1 MKKNAIISFCL
12 IMLLLIVSIFAYNN
26 YTNYINTRTNDI
38 RTVKLKDLD
47 RKDFILSRKDYIEDF
62 NFAYDVLKSHYP
74 FFEVNKKL
82 YGIDWLGNKEKY
94 EAYIA
99 ESKNDADFFTRMNEV
114 LSELHNL
121 HTQLVPSYMGL
132 EYYISYYSNPKCTW
146 RHDIAKIYEKDDV
159 RRRYNINNE
168 VIENVINQYIKSDDE
183 VNKTYSNNIVTENI
197 IKDKLAYIR
206 IKELI
211 DMEYINQDRD
221 IVINYLNEIKDYPFL
236 IIDIRGNGGGD
247 SRYWQNFLLPE
258 ILDKKYETKNY
269 LLIKSGELN
278 KKIIEQM
285 NFNKDVK
292 TFLDNSLFSDDVKK
306 ILSNFDGYT
315 TWNISVEPNKDSI
328 RFKGKIYLLVDNG
341 VYSSAEMLASF
352 CKETKLATLV
362 GSRTAGDGIG
372 FDPMQVAL
380 PNTAFVLRFSNN
392 MGLTESGSINELDQT
407 VPDIIVQESEEDK
420 TGYLENQK
428 IIKAVM
434 RDAGL
439 SK

>member
-12 IMLLLIVSIFAYNN
+12 IMLLLIVSIFSYN
-26 YTNYINTRTNDI
+26 NYINTKTNDI
-38 RTVKLKDLD
+38 RTINLKDLEY
-47 RKDFILSRKDYIEDF
+47 KEFNLSKEDYIEDF
-62 NFAYDVLKSHYP
+62 NFAYNTLKEHYP

-82 YGIDWLGNKEKY
+82 YGIDWLANKEKY

-99 ESKNDADFFTRMNEV
+99 ESKNDADFFSRMNEV
-114 LSELHNL
+114 LSELNNL

-168 VIENVINQYIKSDDE
+168 AIENVINQYIKSDDE
-183 VNKTYSNNIVTENI
+183 VNKTYSKNLMTENI

-206 IKELI
+206 ISSLI
-211 DMEYINQDRD
+211 GMEYINQDRD

-247 SRYWQNFLLPE
+247 SRYWAYFLLPN
-258 ILDKKYETKNY
+258 IIDKKYETKNY

-278 KKIIEQM
+278 KKIFEQF

-292 TFLDNSLFSDDVKK
+292 TFLDKSSFSRHVKD
-306 ILSNFDGYT
+306 ILKDFDGYLAF
-315 TWNISVEPNKDSI
+315 DSI
-328 RFKGKIYLLVDNG
+328 IEPSEDSIHYKGKIYLLVDNG

-407 VPDIIVQESEEDK
+407 MPDIIVQESEEDK

>member
-12 IMLLLIVSIFAYNN
+12 IMLLLIASIFSYNF
-26 YTNYINTRTNDI
+26 YINTKTNDI
-38 RTVKLKDLD
+38 RTIYLKELEH
-47 RKDFILSRKDYIEDF
+47 KEFNLSKEDYIEDF
-62 NFAYDVLKSHYP
+62 NFAYNTLKEHYP

-82 YGIDWLGNKEKY
+82 YGVDWLANKEKY

-99 ESKNDADFFTRMNEV
+99 ESKNDADFFTRMTYV
-114 LSELHNL
+114 LGEIHNRHTHLMPTEL
-121 HTQLVPSYMGL
+121 GID
-132 EYYISYYSNPKCTW
+132 YYITYKYFPIVWW
-146 RHDIAKIYEKDDV
+146 RHDIAKMYEKANV

-168 VIENVINQYIKSDDE
+168 TVKKYVAENMKSDDE
-183 VNKTYSNNIVTENI
+183 VNKTYSENLMTENI

-206 IKELI
+206 IKSLI
-211 DMEYINQDRD
+211 GDQYINQDKD

-247 SRYWQNFLLPE
+247 SRYWAYFLLPN
-258 ILDKKYETKNY
+258 IIDKKYETEDY

-278 KKIIEQM
+278 KKIFEQM
-285 NFNKDVK
+285 HFNKEVK
-292 TFLDNSLFSDDVKK
+292 TFLDNSSFSSDVKD
-306 ILSNFDGYT
+306 ILKDFDGYLT
-315 TWNISVEPNKDSI
+315 GGSIIEPSEDSI
-328 RFKGKIYLLVDNG
+328 HFKGKIYLLVDNG

-372 FDPMQVAL
+372 FDPMQVDL
-380 PNTAFVLRFSNN
+380 PNTAFVLRFSNV
-392 MGLTESGSINELDQT
+392 MGVTEFGSINELDQT
-407 VPDIIVQESEEDK
+407 VPDIIVQESEEDR

>member
-12 IMLLLIVSIFAYNN
+12 IILLLIVSIFAYNN
-26 YTNYINTRTNDI
+26 YINYINTRTNDI

-47 RKDFILSRKDYIEDF
+47 HKDFILNRKDYIEDF
-62 NFAYDVLKSHYP
+62 NFAYDVLKNHYP

-82 YGIDWLGNKEKY
+82 YGVDWLNNKEKY

-99 ESKNDADFFTRMNEV
+99 ESKNDADFFSRMNEV
-114 LSELHNL
+114 LSELNNL

-168 VIENVINQYIKSDDE
+168 TVKKYVAENMKSDDE
-183 VNKTYSNNIVTENI
+183 VNKTYSKNLMTENI

-206 IKELI
+206 ISSLI
-211 DMEYINQDRD
+211 GMEYINQDRD

-247 SRYWQNFLLPE
+247 SQYWAYFLLPN
-258 ILDKKYETKNY
+258 IIDKKYETKNY

-278 KKIIEQM
+278 KKIFEQF

-292 TFLDNSLFSDDVKK
+292 TFLDKSSFSRDVKD
-306 ILSNFDGYT
+306 ILKDFDGYLAF
-315 TWNISVEPNKDSI
+315 DSI
-328 RFKGKIYLLVDNG
+328 IEPSEDSIHYKGKIYLLVDNG

-420 TGYLENQK
+420 TGYLENQR

>member
-12 IMLLLIVSIFAYNN
+12 IILLLIVSVFSYFYYIIFK
-26 YTNYINTRTNDI
+26 TNDI
-38 RTVKLKDLD
+38 RTIWLKDLEH
-47 RKDFILSRKDYIEDF
+47 KEFNLSKEDYIEDF
-62 NFAYDVLKSHYP
+62 NFAYNTLKEHYP

-82 YGIDWLGNKEKY
+82 YGIDWLANKEKY

-99 ESKNDADFFTRMNEV
+99 ESKNDADFFTRMTYV
-114 LSELHNL
+114 LGELHNW
-121 HTQLVPSYMGL
+121 HTHLMPTELGID
-132 EYYISYYSNPKCTW
+132 YYISYKYYPIFWW
-146 RHDIAKIYEKDDV
+146 RHDIAKMYEKDNV

-168 VIENVINQYIKSDDE
+168 TVKKYVAENMKSDDE
-183 VNKTYSNNIVTENI
+183 VNKTYSKNLMTENI

-206 IKELI
+206 IKSLI
-211 DMEYINQDRD
+211 GSQYINQDKD

-247 SRYWQNFLLPE
+247 SGYWQNFLLPK
-258 ILDKKYETKNY
+258 IVDKKYETKNY
-269 LLIKSGELN
+269 LFIKSGELYE
-278 KKIIEQM
+278 KIFRQERFDNDI
-285 NFNKDVK
+285 K
-292 TFLDNSLFSDDVKK
+292 TFLDNSSFNDDVKE

-315 TWNISVEPNKDSI
+315 TWNMSVEPSEGSI
-328 RFKGKIYLLVDNG
+328 HFKGKIYLLVDNG

-372 FDPMQVAL
+372 FDPMQVDL
-380 PNTAFVLRFSNN
+380 PNTAFVMRFSNV
-392 MGLTESGSINELDQT
+392 MGVTESGSINELDQT

-420 TGYLENQK
+420 TGYLENQR

>member
-12 IMLLLIVSIFAYNN
+12 IMLLLIVSIFSYN
-26 YTNYINTRTNDI
+26 NYINTKTNDI
-38 RTVKLKDLD
+38 RAINLKDLEYKEFNLS
-47 RKDFILSRKDYIEDF
+47 KDDYIEDF
-62 NFAYDVLKSHYP
+62 NFAYNSLKEHYP

-82 YGIDWLGNKEKY
+82 YGIDWLANKEKY

-99 ESKNDADFFTRMNEV
+99 ESKNDADFFSRMNEV
-114 LSELHNL
+114 LSELNNL

-183 VNKTYSNNIVTENI
+183 VNKTYSKNLMTENI

-206 IKELI
+206 ISSLI
-211 DMEYINQDRD
+211 GMEYINQDRD
-221 IVINYLNEIKDYPFL
+221 IVINYLNEIKDYHFL

-247 SRYWQNFLLPE
+247 SRYWAYFLLPN
-258 ILDKKYETKNY
+258 IIDKKYETKNY

-292 TFLDNSLFSDDVKK
+292 TFLDKASFSRDVKD
-306 ILSNFDGYT
+306 ILKDFDGYLAF
-315 TWNISVEPNKDSI
+315 DSI
-328 RFKGKIYLLVDNG
+328 IEPSEDSIHYKGRIYLLVDNG

-407 VPDIIVQESEEDK
+407 MPDIIVQESEEDK

>member
-12 IMLLLIVSIFAYNN
+12 ILLLLLASIFSYNF
-26 YTNYINTRTNDI
+26 YINTKTNDI
-38 RTVKLKDLD
+38 RTINLKDLEY
-47 RKDFILSRKDYIEDF
+47 KEFNLSKEDYIEDF
-62 NFAYDVLKSHYP
+62 NFAYNNLKEHYP

-82 YGIDWLGNKEKY
+82 YGVDWLNNKEKY

-99 ESKNDADFFTRMNEV
+99 ESKNDADFFSRMNEV
-114 LSELHNL
+114 LSELNNL

-183 VNKTYSNNIVTENI
+183 VNKTYSKNLMTENI

-211 DMEYINQDRD
+211 GMEYINQDRD

-247 SRYWQNFLLPE
+247 SRYWAYFLLPN
-258 ILDKKYETKNY
+258 IIDKKYETKNY

-278 KKIIEQM
+278 KKIFEQM

-292 TFLDNSLFSDDVKK
+292 TFLDNSSFNDDVKK
-306 ILSNFDGYT
+306 VLSNFDGYT

-328 RFKGKIYLLVDNG
+328 HFKGKIYLLVDNG

-352 CKETKLATLV
+352 CIETKLATLV

-407 VPDIIVQESEEDK
+407 MPDIIVQESEEDK

>member
-12 IMLLLIVSIFAYNN
+12 IILLLLVSIFSYN
-26 YTNYINTRTNDI
+26 NYINTKTNDI

-47 RKDFILSRKDYIEDF
+47 HKDFILNRKDYIEDF
-62 NFAYDVLKSHYP
+62 NFAYDVLKNHYP

-82 YGIDWLGNKEKY
+82 YGVDWLNNKEKY

-99 ESKNDADFFTRMNEV
+99 ESKNDADFFSRMNEV
-114 LSELHNL
+114 LSELNNL

-168 VIENVINQYIKSDDE
+168 TVKKYVAENMKSDDE
-183 VNKTYSNNIVTENI
+183 VNKTYSKNLMTENI

-206 IKELI
+206 ISSLI
-211 DMEYINQDRD
+211 GMEYINQDRD

-247 SRYWQNFLLPE
+247 SQYWAYFLLPN
-258 ILDKKYETKNY
+258 IIDKKYETKNY

-278 KKIIEQM
+278 KKIFEQF

-292 TFLDNSLFSDDVKK
+292 TFLDKSSFSRDVKD
-306 ILSNFDGYT
+306 ILKDFDGYLAF
-315 TWNISVEPNKDSI
+315 DSI
-328 RFKGKIYLLVDNG
+328 IEPSEDSIHYKGKIYLLVDNG

-420 TGYLENQK
+420 TGYLENQR

>member
-12 IMLLLIVSIFAYNN
+12 IILLLLVSIFSYN
-26 YTNYINTRTNDI
+26 NYINTKTNDI
-38 RTVKLKDLD
+38 RTINLKDLEY
-47 RKDFILSRKDYIEDF
+47 KEFNLSKEDYIEDF
-62 NFAYDVLKSHYP
+62 NFAYNTLKEHYP

-82 YGIDWLGNKEKY
+82 YGIDWLSNKEKY

-99 ESKNDADFFTRMNEV
+99 ESKDDADFFTRMNTI
-114 LSELHNL
+114 LADLNNL

-183 VNKTYSNNIVTENI
+183 VNKTYSKNLMTENI

-206 IKELI
+206 ISSLI
-211 DMEYINQDRD
+211 GMEYINQDRD

-247 SRYWQNFLLPE
+247 SRYWAYFLLPN
-258 ILDKKYETKNY
+258 IIDKKYETKNY

-278 KKIIEQM
+278 KKIFEQF

-292 TFLDNSLFSDDVKK
+292 TFLDKSSFSRDVKD
-306 ILSNFDGYT
+306 ILKDFDGYLAF
-315 TWNISVEPNKDSI
+315 DSI
-328 RFKGKIYLLVDNG
+328 IEPSEDSIHYKGKIYLLVDNG

-362 GSRTAGDGIG
+362 GSRTGGDGIG
-372 FDPMQVAL
+372 FDPMQVDL
-380 PNTAFVLRFSNN
+380 PNTAFVMRFSNV
-392 MGLTESGSINELDQT
+392 MGVTESGSINELDQT

-420 TGYLENQK
+420 TGYLENQR

>member
-12 IMLLLIVSIFAYNN
+12 IILLLLVSIFSYN
-26 YTNYINTRTNDI
+26 NYINTKTNDI
-38 RTVKLKDLD
+38 RTINLKDLEY
-47 RKDFILSRKDYIEDF
+47 KEFNLSKEDYIEDF
-62 NFAYDVLKSHYP
+62 NFAYNTLKEHYP

-82 YGIDWLGNKEKY
+82 YGIDWLANKEKY

-99 ESKNDADFFTRMNEV
+99 ESKDDADFFTRMTYV
-114 LSELHNL
+114 LAELHNG
-121 HTQLVPSYMGL
+121 HTHLMPEDFAMFMYTT
-132 EYYISYYSNPKCTW
+132 YYPMPKNSW
-146 RHDIAKIYEKDDV
+146 RHYITEMYEKESV

-168 VIENVINQYIKSDDE
+168 TVKKYVAENMKSDDE
-183 VNKTYSNNIVTENI
+183 VNKNYSKNLITENI

-206 IKELI
+206 IKSLI
-211 DMEYINQDRD
+211 GGQYINQDKD
-221 IVINYLNEIKDYPFL
+221 IIINYLNEIKDYPFL

-247 SRYWQNFLLPE
+247 SGYWQNFLLPK
-258 ILDKKYETKNY
+258 IVDKKYETKNY
-269 LLIKSGELN
+269 LFIKLGKLYE
-278 KKIIEQM
+278 KIFRQERFD
-285 NFNKDVK
+285 NDVK
-292 TFLDNSLFSDDVKK
+292 TFLDNSSFSDDVKK

-315 TWNISVEPNKDSI
+315 TWNMSVEPSEDSI
-328 RFKGKIYLLVDNG
+328 HFKGKVYLLVDNG

-372 FDPMQVAL
+372 FDPMQVDL
-380 PNTAFVLRFSNN
+380 PNTAFVLRLSNV
-392 MGLTESGSINELDQT
+392 MGVTESGSINELDQT

-420 TGYLENQK
+420 TGHLENQR

>member
-1 MKKNAIISFCL
+1 MYYVLGEIHNRHTHL
-12 IMLLLIVSIFAYNN
+12 MP
-26 YTNYINTRTNDI
+26 
-38 RTVKLKDLD
+38 
-47 RKDFILSRKDYIEDF
+47 EDF
-62 NFAYDVLKSHYP
+62 AMFMY
-74 FFEVNKKL
+74 
-82 YGIDWLGNKEKY
+82 
-94 EAYIA
+94 
-99 ESKNDADFFTRMNEV
+99 T
-114 LSELHNL
+114 
-121 HTQLVPSYMGL
+121 
-132 EYYISYYSNPKCTW
+132 SYYTMPKNSW
-146 RHDIAKIYEKDDV
+146 KHEIAKMYEKANV

-168 VIENVINQYIKSDDE
+168 TVKKYVAENMKSDDE
-183 VNKTYSNNIVTENI
+183 VNKTYSENLMTENI

-206 IKELI
+206 IKSLI
-211 DMEYINQDRD
+211 GDQYINQDKD

-247 SRYWQNFLLPE
+247 SRYWAYFLLPN
-258 ILDKKYETKNY
+258 IIDKKYETKDY

-278 KKIIEQM
+278 KKIFEQF

-292 TFLDNSLFSDDVKK
+292 TFLDKSSFSRDVKD
-306 ILSNFDGYT
+306 ILKDFDGYLAF
-315 TWNISVEPNKDSI
+315 DSI
-328 RFKGKIYLLVDNG
+328 IEPSEDSIHYKGKIYLLVDNG

-362 GSRTAGDGIG
+362 GSRTGGDGIG

-407 VPDIIVQESEEDK
+407 MPDIIVQESEEDK

>member
-12 IMLLLIVSIFAYNN
+12 IMLLLIVSIFSYN
-26 YTNYINTRTNDI
+26 NYINTKTNDI
-38 RTVKLKDLD
+38 RAINLKDLEYKEFNLS
-47 RKDFILSRKDYIEDF
+47 KDDYIEDF
-62 NFAYDVLKSHYP
+62 NFAYNSLKEHYP

-82 YGIDWLGNKEKY
+82 YGIDWLANKEKY

-99 ESKNDADFFTRMNEV
+99 ESKNDADFFSRMNEV
-114 LSELHNL
+114 LSELNNL

-183 VNKTYSNNIVTENI
+183 VNKTYSKNLMTENI

-206 IKELI
+206 ISSLI
-211 DMEYINQDRD
+211 GMEYINQDRD

-247 SRYWQNFLLPE
+247 SRYWAYFLLPN
-258 ILDKKYETKNY
+258 IIDKKYETKNY

-292 TFLDNSLFSDDVKK
+292 TFLDKASFSRDVKD
-306 ILSNFDGYT
+306 ILKDFDGYLAF
-315 TWNISVEPNKDSI
+315 DSI
-328 RFKGKIYLLVDNG
+328 IEPSEDSIHYKGRIYLLVDNG

-407 VPDIIVQESEEDK
+407 MPDIIVQESEEDK

>member
-12 IMLLLIVSIFAYNN
+12 IILLLIVSVFSYFYYIIFK
-26 YTNYINTRTNDI
+26 TNDI
-38 RTVKLKDLD
+38 RTIWLKDLEH
-47 RKDFILSRKDYIEDF
+47 KEFNLSKEDYIEDF
-62 NFAYDVLKSHYP
+62 NFAYNTLKEHYP

-82 YGIDWLGNKEKY
+82 YGIDWLANKEKY

-99 ESKNDADFFTRMNEV
+99 ESKNDADFFTRMTYV
-114 LSELHNL
+114 LGELHNW
-121 HTQLVPSYMGL
+121 HTHLMPTELGID
-132 EYYISYYSNPKCTW
+132 YYISYKYYPIFWW
-146 RHDIAKIYEKDDV
+146 RHDIAKMYEKDNV

-168 VIENVINQYIKSDDE
+168 TVKKYVAENMKSDDE
-183 VNKTYSNNIVTENI
+183 VNKTYSKNLMTENI

-206 IKELI
+206 IKSLI
-211 DMEYINQDRD
+211 GDQYINQDKD
-221 IVINYLNEIKDYPFL
+221 IIINYLNEIKDYPFL

-247 SRYWQNFLLPE
+247 SGYWQNFLLPK
-258 ILDKKYETKNY
+258 IVDKKYETKNY
-269 LLIKSGELN
+269 LFIKSGELYE
-278 KKIIEQM
+278 KIFRQERFDNDI
-285 NFNKDVK
+285 K
-292 TFLDNSLFSDDVKK
+292 TFLDNSSFNDDVKE

-315 TWNISVEPNKDSI
+315 TWNMSVEPSEGSI
-328 RFKGKIYLLVDNG
+328 HFKGKIYLLVDNG

-372 FDPMQVAL
+372 FDPMQVDL
-380 PNTAFVLRFSNN
+380 PNTAFVMRFSNV
-392 MGLTESGSINELDQT
+392 MGVTESGSINELDQT

-420 TGYLENQK
+420 TGYLENQR

>member
-12 IMLLLIVSIFAYNN
+12 IMLLVIVSIFSYNF
-26 YTNYINTRTNDI
+26 YINTKTNDI
-38 RTVKLKDLD
+38 RAINLKDLEH
-47 RKDFILSRKDYIEDF
+47 KEFNLSKEDYIEDF
-62 NFAYDVLKSHYP
+62 NFAYNTLKEHYP

-99 ESKNDADFFTRMNEV
+99 ESKNDEDFFTRMNEV
-114 LSELHNL
+114 LSELNNL

-132 EYYISYYSNPKCTW
+132 EYYISFYSNPKCTW

-168 VIENVINQYIKSDDE
+168 VIENVINQYMKSDDE
-183 VNKTYSNNIVTENI
+183 VNKTYSKNLMTENI

-206 IKELI
+206 ISSLI
-211 DMEYINQDRD
+211 GMEYINQDRD

-247 SRYWQNFLLPE
+247 SRYWAYFLLPN
-258 ILDKKYETKNY
+258 IIDKKYETKNY

-407 VPDIIVQESEEDK
+407 MPDIIVQESEEDK

>member
-12 IMLLLIVSIFAYNN
+12 IILLLLVSIFSYN
-26 YTNYINTRTNDI
+26 NYINTKTNDI
-38 RTVKLKDLD
+38 RTINLKDLEY
-47 RKDFILSRKDYIEDF
+47 KEFNLSKEDYIEDF
-62 NFAYDVLKSHYP
+62 NFAYNTLKEHYP

-82 YGIDWLGNKEKY
+82 YGIDWLSNKEKY

-99 ESKNDADFFTRMNEV
+99 ESKNDADFFNRMNEV
-114 LSELHNL
+114 LSELNNL

-183 VNKTYSNNIVTENI
+183 VNKTYSKNLMTENI

-206 IKELI
+206 ISSLI
-211 DMEYINQDRD
+211 GMEYINQDRD

-247 SRYWQNFLLPE
+247 SRYWAYFLLPN
-258 ILDKKYETKNY
+258 IIDKKYETKNY

-278 KKIIEQM
+278 KKIFEQF

-292 TFLDNSLFSDDVKK
+292 TFLDKSSFSRDVKD
-306 ILSNFDGYT
+306 ILKDFDGYLAF
-315 TWNISVEPNKDSI
+315 DSI
-328 RFKGKIYLLVDNG
+328 IEPSEDSIHYKGKIYLLVDNG

-407 VPDIIVQESEEDK
+407 MPDIIVQEIEEDK

>member
-12 IMLLLIVSIFAYNN
+12 IILLLIVSVFSYFYYIIFK
-26 YTNYINTRTNDI
+26 TNDI
-38 RTVKLKDLD
+38 RTIWLKDLEH
-47 RKDFILSRKDYIEDF
+47 KEFNLSKEDYIEDF
-62 NFAYDVLKSHYP
+62 NFAYNTLKEHYP

-82 YGIDWLGNKEKY
+82 YGIDWLANKEKY

-99 ESKNDADFFTRMNEV
+99 ESKNDADFFTRMTYV
-114 LSELHNL
+114 LGELHNW
-121 HTQLVPSYMGL
+121 HTHLMPTELGID
-132 EYYISYYSNPKCTW
+132 YYISYKYYPIFWW
-146 RHDIAKIYEKDDV
+146 RHDIAKMYEKDNV

-168 VIENVINQYIKSDDE
+168 TVKKYVAENMKSDDE
-183 VNKTYSNNIVTENI
+183 VNKTYSKNLMTENI

-206 IKELI
+206 IKSLI
-211 DMEYINQDRD
+211 GEQYINQDKD
-221 IVINYLNEIKDYPFL
+221 IIINYLNEIKDYPFL

-247 SRYWQNFLLPE
+247 SGYWQNFLLPK
-258 ILDKKYETKNY
+258 IVDKKYETKNY
-269 LLIKSGELN
+269 LFIKSGELYE
-278 KKIIEQM
+278 KIFRQERFDNDI
-285 NFNKDVK
+285 K
-292 TFLDNSLFSDDVKK
+292 TFLDNSSFNDDVKE

-315 TWNISVEPNKDSI
+315 TWNMSVEPSEGSI
-328 RFKGKIYLLVDNG
+328 HFKGKIYLLVDNG

-372 FDPMQVAL
+372 FDPMQVDL
-380 PNTAFVLRFSNN
+380 PNTAFVMRFSNV
-392 MGLTESGSINELDQT
+392 MGVTESGSINELDQT

-420 TGYLENQK
+420 TGNLENQR

>member
-12 IMLLLIVSIFAYNN
+12 IILLLIVSIFAYNN
-26 YTNYINTRTNDI
+26 YINYINTRTNDI

-47 RKDFILSRKDYIEDF
+47 HKDFILNRKDYIEDF
-62 NFAYDVLKSHYP
+62 NFAYDVLKNHYP

-82 YGIDWLGNKEKY
+82 YGVDWLNNKEKY

-99 ESKNDADFFTRMNEV
+99 ESKNDADFFSRMNEV

-121 HTQLVPSYMGL
+121 HTQIVPSYMGL

-183 VNKTYSNNIVTENI
+183 VNKTYSKNLMTENI

-206 IKELI
+206 ISSLI
-211 DMEYINQDRD
+211 GMEYINQDRD

-247 SRYWQNFLLPE
+247 SRYWAYFLLPN
-258 ILDKKYETKNY
+258 IIDKKYETKNY

-278 KKIIEQM
+278 KKIFEQF

-292 TFLDNSLFSDDVKK
+292 TFLDKSSFSRDVKD
-306 ILSNFDGYT
+306 ILKDFDGYLAF
-315 TWNISVEPNKDSI
+315 DSI
-328 RFKGKIYLLVDNG
+328 IEPSEDSIHYKGKIYLLVDNG

-407 VPDIIVQESEEDK
+407 MPDIIVQESEEDK
-420 TGYLENQK
+420 TGYLENQR

>member
-12 IMLLLIVSIFAYNN
+12 IILLLLASIFSYNF
-26 YTNYINTRTNDI
+26 YINTKTNDI
-38 RTVKLKDLD
+38 RTINLKDLEH
-47 RKDFILSRKDYIEDF
+47 KEFNLSKEDYIEDF
-62 NFAYDVLKSHYP
+62 NFAYTTLKEHYP

-82 YGIDWLGNKEKY
+82 YGIDWLSNKEKY

-99 ESKNDADFFTRMNEV
+99 ESKNDADFFSRMNEV
-114 LSELHNL
+114 LSELNNL

-183 VNKTYSNNIVTENI
+183 VNKTYSKNLMTENI

-206 IKELI
+206 ISSLI
-211 DMEYINQDRD
+211 GMEYINQDRD

-247 SRYWQNFLLPE
+247 SRYWAYFLLPN
-258 ILDKKYETKNY
+258 IIDKKYETKNY

-278 KKIIEQM
+278 KKIFEQF

-292 TFLDNSLFSDDVKK
+292 TFLDKSSFSRDVKD
-306 ILSNFDGYT
+306 ILKDFDGYLAF
-315 TWNISVEPNKDSI
+315 DSI
-328 RFKGKIYLLVDNG
+328 IEPSEDSIHYKGKIYLLVDNG

-392 MGLTESGSINELDQT
+392 MGLTESGSINEIDQT
-407 VPDIIVQESEEDK
+407 MPDIIVQENEEDK
-420 TGYLENQK
+420 TGYLENQR

>member
-12 IMLLLIVSIFAYNN
+12 IILLLLVSIFSYN
-26 YTNYINTRTNDI
+26 NYINTKTNDI
-38 RTVKLKDLD
+38 RKINLKDLEH
-47 RKDFILSRKDYIEDF
+47 KEFNLSKEDYIEDF
-62 NFAYDVLKSHYP
+62 NFAYNTLKEHYP

-82 YGIDWLGNKEKY
+82 YGIDWLANKEKY

-99 ESKNDADFFTRMNEV
+99 ESKNDADFFSRMNEV
-114 LSELHNL
+114 LSELNNL

-168 VIENVINQYIKSDDE
+168 AIENVINQYIKSDDE
-183 VNKTYSNNIVTENI
+183 VNKTYSKNLMTENI

-206 IKELI
+206 ISSLI
-211 DMEYINQDRD
+211 GMEYINQDRD

-247 SRYWQNFLLPE
+247 SRYWAYFLLPN
-258 ILDKKYETKNY
+258 IIDKKYETKNY

-278 KKIIEQM
+278 KKIFEQF

-292 TFLDNSLFSDDVKK
+292 TFLDKSSFSRDVKD
-306 ILSNFDGYT
+306 ILKDFDGYLAF
-315 TWNISVEPNKDSI
+315 DSI
-328 RFKGKIYLLVDNG
+328 IEPSEDSIHYKGKIYLLVDNG

>member
-12 IMLLLIVSIFAYNN
+12 IMLLLIVSIFSYNF
-26 YTNYINTRTNDI
+26 YINTKTNDI
-38 RTVKLKDLD
+38 RTINLKDLEY
-47 RKDFILSRKDYIEDF
+47 KEFNLSKEDYIEDF
-62 NFAYDVLKSHYP
+62 NFAYNTLKEHYP
-74 FFEVNKKL
+74 FFEVNKIL
-82 YGIDWLGNKEKY
+82 YGIDWLNNKEKY

-99 ESKNDADFFTRMNEV
+99 DSKDDADFFTRMTYV
-114 LSELHNL
+114 LAELHNG
-121 HTQLVPSYMGL
+121 HTHLMPEDFAMHMYMT
-132 EYYISYYSNPKCTW
+132 YYPMPKNSW
-146 RHDIAKIYEKDDV
+146 RHDIAKMYEKDNV

-168 VIENVINQYIKSDDE
+168 TVKKYVAENMKSDDE
-183 VNKTYSNNIVTENI
+183 VNKTYSKNLMTKNI

-206 IKELI
+206 ISSLI
-211 DMEYINQDRD
+211 GMEYINQDKD

-247 SRYWQNFLLPE
+247 SRYWQNFLLPK
-258 ILDKKYETKNY
+258 IIDKKYETKDY
-269 LLIKSGELN
+269 LFIKSGELY
-278 KKIIEQM
+278 KKIFEQM
-285 NFNKDVK
+285 HFNKDVK
-292 TFLDNSLFSDDVKK
+292 TFLDNSSFSSDVKD
-306 ILSNFDGYT
+306 ILKDFDGYSDGGS
-315 TWNISVEPNKDSI
+315 IIEPSDDSI
-328 RFKGKIYLLVDNG
+328 NFKGKIYLLVDNG

-372 FDPMQVAL
+372 VDPVQVDL
-380 PNTAFVLRFSNN
+380 PNTAFVMRFSNV
-392 MGLTESGSINELDQT
+392 MGVTESGSINELDQT

>member
-12 IMLLLIVSIFAYNN
+12 IILLLIVSIFSYF
-26 YTNYINTRTNDI
+26 YYIIFKTNDI
-38 RTVKLKDLD
+38 RTIWLKDLEN
-47 RKDFILSRKDYIEDF
+47 KEFNLSKEDYIEDF
-62 NFAYDVLKSHYP
+62 NFAYNTLKEHYP

-82 YGIDWLGNKEKY
+82 YGIDWLANKEKY

-99 ESKNDADFFTRMNEV
+99 ESKNYADFFSRMNYV
-114 LSELHNL
+114 LAELHNW
-121 HTQLVPSYMGL
+121 HTHLMPTELGID
-132 EYYISYYSNPKCTW
+132 YYISYKYYPIFWW
-146 RHDIAKIYEKDDV
+146 RHDIAKMYEKDNV

-168 VIENVINQYIKSDDE
+168 TVKRYVNANMKRDDE
-183 VNKTYSNNIVTENI
+183 VNKTYSKNLMTENI

-206 IKELI
+206 IKSLI
-211 DMEYINQDRD
+211 GGQYINQDKD
-221 IVINYLNEIKDYPFL
+221 IIINYLNEIKDYPFL

-247 SRYWQNFLLPE
+247 SGYWQNFLLPK
-258 ILDKKYETKNY
+258 IVDKKYETKNY
-269 LLIKSGELN
+269 LFIKLGKLYE
-278 KKIIEQM
+278 KIFRQERFD
-285 NFNKDVK
+285 NDVK
-292 TFLDNSLFSDDVKK
+292 TFLDNSSFSDDVKK

-315 TWNISVEPNKDSI
+315 TWNMSVEPSEDSI
-328 RFKGKIYLLVDNG
+328 HFKGKIYLLVDNG

-372 FDPMQVAL
+372 FDPMQVDL
-380 PNTAFVLRFSNN
+380 PNTAFVMRFSNV
-392 MGLTESGSINELDQT
+392 MGVTESGSINELDQT
-407 VPDIIVQESEEDK
+407 VPDIIVHESEEDK

>member
-12 IMLLLIVSIFAYNN
+12 IILLLIVSIFSYF
-26 YTNYINTRTNDI
+26 YYIIFKTNDI
-38 RTVKLKDLD
+38 RTIWLKDLEN
-47 RKDFILSRKDYIEDF
+47 KEFNLSKEDYIEDF
-62 NFAYDVLKSHYP
+62 NFAYNTLKEHYP

-82 YGIDWLGNKEKY
+82 YGIDWLANKEKY

-99 ESKNDADFFTRMNEV
+99 ESKNDADFFSRMNYV
-114 LSELHNL
+114 LAELHNW
-121 HTQLVPSYMGL
+121 HTHLMPTELGID
-132 EYYISYYSNPKCTW
+132 YYISYKYYPIFWW
-146 RHDIAKIYEKDDV
+146 RHDIAKMYEKDNV

-168 VIENVINQYIKSDDE
+168 TVKRYVNANMKRDDE
-183 VNKTYSNNIVTENI
+183 VNKTYSKNLMTENI

-206 IKELI
+206 IKSLI
-211 DMEYINQDRD
+211 GGQYINQDKD
-221 IVINYLNEIKDYPFL
+221 IIINYLNEIKDYPFL

-247 SRYWQNFLLPE
+247 SGYWQNFLLPK
-258 ILDKKYETKNY
+258 IVDKKYETKNY
-269 LLIKSGELN
+269 LFIKLGKLYE
-278 KKIIEQM
+278 KIFRQERFD
-285 NFNKDVK
+285 NDVK
-292 TFLDNSLFSDDVKK
+292 TFLDNSSFSDDVKK

-315 TWNISVEPNKDSI
+315 TWNMSVEPSEDSI
-328 RFKGKIYLLVDNG
+328 HFKGKIYLLVDNG

-372 FDPMQVAL
+372 FDPMQVDL
-380 PNTAFVLRFSNN
+380 PNTAFVMRLSNV
-392 MGLTESGSINELDQT
+392 MGVTESGSINELDQT
-407 VPDIIVQESEEDK
+407 VPDIIVHESEEDK

>member
-12 IMLLLIVSIFAYNN
+12 IILLLIVSIFSYF
-26 YTNYINTRTNDI
+26 YYIIFKTNDI
-38 RTVKLKDLD
+38 RTIWLKDLEN
-47 RKDFILSRKDYIEDF
+47 KEFNLSKEDYIEDF
-62 NFAYDVLKSHYP
+62 NFAYNTLKEHYP

-82 YGIDWLGNKEKY
+82 YGIDWLANKEKY

-99 ESKNDADFFTRMNEV
+99 ESKNDADFFSRMNYV
-114 LSELHNL
+114 LAELHNW
-121 HTQLVPSYMGL
+121 HTHLMPTELGID
-132 EYYISYYSNPKCTW
+132 YYISYKYYPIFWW
-146 RHDIAKIYEKDDV
+146 RHDIAKMYEKDNV

-168 VIENVINQYIKSDDE
+168 TVKRYVNANMKRDDE
-183 VNKTYSNNIVTENI
+183 VNKNYSKNLITKNI

-206 IKELI
+206 IKSLI
-211 DMEYINQDRD
+211 GGQYINQDKD
-221 IVINYLNEIKDYPFL
+221 IIINYLNEIKDYPFL

-247 SRYWQNFLLPE
+247 SGYWQNFLLPK
-258 ILDKKYETKNY
+258 IVDKKYETKNY
-269 LLIKSGELN
+269 LFIKLGKLYE
-278 KKIIEQM
+278 KIFRQERFD
-285 NFNKDVK
+285 NDVK
-292 TFLDNSLFSDDVKK
+292 TFLDNSSFSDDVKK

-315 TWNISVEPNKDSI
+315 TWNMSVEPSEDSI
-328 RFKGKIYLLVDNG
+328 HFKGKIYLLVDNG

-372 FDPMQVAL
+372 FDPMQVDL
-380 PNTAFVLRFSNN
+380 PNTAFVIRFSNV
-392 MGLTESGSINELDQT
+392 MGVTESGSINELDQT
-407 VPDIIVQESEEDK
+407 VPDIIVHESEEDK
-420 TGYLENQK
+420 TGYLENQR

>member
-12 IMLLLIVSIFAYNN
+12 IILLLLVSIFSYN
-26 YTNYINTRTNDI
+26 NYINTKTNDI
-38 RTVKLKDLD
+38 RTINLKDLEY
-47 RKDFILSRKDYIEDF
+47 KEFNLSKEDYIEDF
-62 NFAYDVLKSHYP
+62 NFAYNTLKEHYP

-82 YGIDWLGNKEKY
+82 HGVDWLNNKEKY

-99 ESKNDADFFTRMNEV
+99 ESKNDEDFFSRMNEV

-168 VIENVINQYIKSDDE
+168 VIENVINQYIKSDGE
-183 VNKTYSNNIVTENI
+183 VNKTYSKNLMTENI

-206 IKELI
+206 ISSLI
-211 DMEYINQDRD
+211 GMEYINQDRD
-221 IVINYLNEIKDYPFL
+221 IVINYMNEIKDYPFL

-247 SRYWQNFLLPE
+247 SRYWAYFLLPK
-258 ILDKKYETKNY
+258 IIDKKYETKNY

-278 KKIIEQM
+278 KKIFEQM
-285 NFNKDVK
+285 PFNKDVK
-292 TFLDNSLFSDDVKK
+292 TFLDNSSFSPDVKD
-306 ILSNFDGYT
+306 ILKDFDGYLAF
-315 TWNISVEPNKDSI
+315 DSI
-328 RFKGKIYLLVDNG
+328 IEPREDSIHYKGKIYLLVDNG

-392 MGLTESGSINELDQT
+392 MGLTESGSINEIDQT
-407 VPDIIVQESEEDK
+407 MPDIIVQESEEDK

>member
-12 IMLLLIVSIFAYNN
+12 IMLLVIVSIFSYNF
-26 YTNYINTRTNDI
+26 YINTKTNDI
-38 RTVKLKDLD
+38 RAINLKDLEH
-47 RKDFILSRKDYIEDF
+47 KEFNLSKEDYIEDF
-62 NFAYDVLKSHYP
+62 NFAYNTLKEHYP

-82 YGIDWLGNKEKY
+82 YGVDWLSNKEKY

-99 ESKNDADFFTRMNEV
+99 KSKNDADFFSRMTYV
-114 LSELHNL
+114 LAELHNG
-121 HTQLVPSYMGL
+121 HTHLMPEDFAMHMYVL
-132 EYYISYYSNPKCTW
+132 YYTFPNSSW
-146 RHDIAKIYEKDDV
+146 RHDIAKMYEKDNV

-168 VIENVINQYIKSDDE
+168 TVKKYVAENIKSDDE
-183 VNKTYSNNIVTENI
+183 VNKTYSKNLMTENI

-206 IKELI
+206 ISSLI
-211 DMEYINQDRD
+211 GEQYINQDKD

-247 SRYWQNFLLPE
+247 SRYWQDFLIPK
-258 ILDKKYETKNY
+258 IIDRKYETKNY
-269 LLIKSGELN
+269 LLIKSGKLYEKMFKQLQFKN
-278 KKIIEQM
+278 
-285 NFNKDVK
+285 DVK
-292 TFLDNSLFSDDVKK
+292 TFLDNSSFNNDVKK
-306 ILSNFDGYT
+306 ILSDFDGYG
-315 TWNISVEPNKDSI
+315 ISDMSIEPKEDSI
-328 RFKGKIYLLVDNG
+328 HFKGKIYLLVDNG

-372 FDPMQVAL
+372 IDPMQVDL
-380 PNTAFVLRFSNN
+380 PNTAFVMRFSNV
-392 MGLTESGSINELDQT
+392 MGLTGSGSINELDQT

-420 TGYLENQK
+420 TGYLENQR

>member
-26 YTNYINTRTNDI
+26 YINYINTRTNDI

-47 RKDFILSRKDYIEDF
+47 HKDFILNRKDYIEDF
-62 NFAYDVLKSHYP
+62 NFAYDVLKNHYP

-82 YGIDWLGNKEKY
+82 YGVDWLNNKEKY

-99 ESKNDADFFTRMNEV
+99 ESKNDADFFSRMNEV

-168 VIENVINQYIKSDDE
+168 AIENVINQYIKSDDE
-183 VNKTYSNNIVTENI
+183 VNKTYSKNLMTENI

-206 IKELI
+206 ISSLI
-211 DMEYINQDRD
+211 GMEYINQDRD

-247 SRYWQNFLLPE
+247 SRYWAYFLLPN
-258 ILDKKYETKNY
+258 IIDKKYETKNY

-278 KKIIEQM
+278 KKIFEQF

-292 TFLDNSLFSDDVKK
+292 TFLDKSSFSRDVKD
-306 ILSNFDGYT
+306 ILKDFDGYLAF
-315 TWNISVEPNKDSI
+315 DSI
-328 RFKGKIYLLVDNG
+328 IEPSEDSIHYKGKIYLLVDNG

-407 VPDIIVQESEEDK
+407 MPDIIVQESEEDK

>member
-12 IMLLLIVSIFAYNN
+12 IMLLLIASIFSYNF
-26 YTNYINTRTNDI
+26 YINTKTNDI
-38 RTVKLKDLD
+38 RTINLKDLEH
-47 RKDFILSRKDYIEDF
+47 KEFNLSKEDYIEDF
-62 NFAYDVLKSHYP
+62 NFAYNTLEEHYP

-82 YGIDWLGNKEKY
+82 YGIDWLNNKEKY

-99 ESKNDADFFTRMNEV
+99 ESKNDADFFSRMNEV
-114 LSELHNL
+114 LSELNNL

-168 VIENVINQYIKSDDE
+168 AIENVINQYIKSDDE
-183 VNKTYSNNIVTENI
+183 VNKTYSKNLMTENI

-206 IKELI
+206 ISSLI
-211 DMEYINQDRD
+211 GMEYINQDRD

-258 ILDKKYETKNY
+258 ILDKKYETKKY

-278 KKIIEQM
+278 KKIFEQM
-285 NFNKDVK
+285 YFSKDVK
-292 TFLDNSLFSDDVKK
+292 TFLDKSSFSRDVKD
-306 ILSNFDGYT
+306 ILKDFDGY
-315 TWNISVEPNKDSI
+315 VAFDSI
-328 RFKGKIYLLVDNG
+328 IEPSEDSIHYKGKIYLLVDNG

-362 GSRTAGDGIG
+362 GSRTGGDGIG

-420 TGYLENQK
+420 TGHLENQR

>member
-12 IMLLLIVSIFAYNN
+12 IMLLLIVSIFSYN
-26 YTNYINTRTNDI
+26 NYINTKTNDI
-38 RTVKLKDLD
+38 RTINLKDLEY
-47 RKDFILSRKDYIEDF
+47 KEFNLSKEDYIEDF
-62 NFAYDVLKSHYP
+62 NFAYNTLKEHYP

-82 YGIDWLGNKEKY
+82 YGIDWLSNKEKY

-99 ESKNDADFFTRMNEV
+99 ESKNDADFFSRMNEV
-114 LSELHNL
+114 LSELNNL

-168 VIENVINQYIKSDDE
+168 AIENVINQYIKSDDE
-183 VNKTYSNNIVTENI
+183 VNKNYSKNLMTENI

-206 IKELI
+206 IKSLI
-211 DMEYINQDRD
+211 GEQYINQDKD

-236 IIDIRGNGGGD
+236 IIDIRGNGGGY
-247 SRYWQNFLLPE
+247 SNYWQNFLLPK

-269 LLIKSGELN
+269 FLTKSGEEYE
-278 KKIIEQM
+278 KIYKQLEFK
-285 NFNKDVK
+285 NDVK
-292 TFLDNSLFSDDVKK
+292 TFLDNSSFSDDVKK
-306 ILSNFDGYT
+306 ILSDFDCYT
-315 TWNISVEPNKDSI
+315 PLEISVKPSKDSI
-328 RFKGKIYLLVDNG
+328 HYKGKIYLLVDNG

-362 GSRTAGDGIG
+362 GSRTGGDGIG
-372 FDPMQVAL
+372 FDPMQVDL
-380 PNTAFVLRFSNN
+380 PNTAFVMRFSNV
-392 MGLTESGSINELDQT
+392 MGVTESGSINELDQT

-420 TGYLENQK
+420 TGYLENQR

-439 SK
+439 IK

>member
-12 IMLLLIVSIFAYNN
+12 IILLLIVSIFAYNN
-26 YTNYINTRTNDI
+26 YINYINTRTNDI

-47 RKDFILSRKDYIEDF
+47 HKDFILNRKDYIEDF
-62 NFAYDVLKSHYP
+62 NFAYDVLKNHYP

-82 YGIDWLGNKEKY
+82 YGVDWLNNKEKY

-99 ESKNDADFFTRMNEV
+99 ESKNDADFFSRMNEV

-121 HTQLVPSYMGL
+121 HTQLVPSYIGL

-183 VNKTYSNNIVTENI
+183 VNKTYSKNLMTENI

-206 IKELI
+206 ISSLI
-211 DMEYINQDRD
+211 GMEYINQDRD

-247 SRYWQNFLLPE
+247 SRYWAYFLLPN
-258 ILDKKYETKNY
+258 IIDKKYETKNY

-278 KKIIEQM
+278 KKIFEQF

-292 TFLDNSLFSDDVKK
+292 TFLDKSSFSLDVKD
-306 ILSNFDGYT
+306 ILKDFDGYLAF
-315 TWNISVEPNKDSI
+315 DSI
-328 RFKGKIYLLVDNG
+328 IEPSEDSIHYKGKIYLLVDNG

-407 VPDIIVQESEEDK
+407 MPDIIVQESEEDK

>member
-12 IMLLLIVSIFAYNN
+12 IILLLLVSIFSYN
-26 YTNYINTRTNDI
+26 NYINTKTNDI
-38 RTVKLKDLD
+38 RKINLKDLEYKEFNLS
-47 RKDFILSRKDYIEDF
+47 KDDYIEDF
-62 NFAYDVLKSHYP
+62 NFAYNTLKEHYP

-82 YGIDWLGNKEKY
+82 YGIDWLANKEKY

-99 ESKNDADFFTRMNEV
+99 ESKDDADFFSRMNEV
-114 LSELHNL
+114 LSELNNL

-168 VIENVINQYIKSDDE
+168 AIENVINQYIKSDDE
-183 VNKTYSNNIVTENI
+183 VNKTYSKNLMTENI

-206 IKELI
+206 ISSLI
-211 DMEYINQDRD
+211 GMEYINQDRD

-247 SRYWQNFLLPE
+247 SRYWAYFLLPN
-258 ILDKKYETKNY
+258 IIDKKYETKNY

-278 KKIIEQM
+278 KKIFEQF

-292 TFLDNSLFSDDVKK
+292 TFLDKSSFSRDVKD
-306 ILSNFDGYT
+306 ILKDFDGYLAF
-315 TWNISVEPNKDSI
+315 DSI
-328 RFKGKIYLLVDNG
+328 IEPSEDSIHYKGKIYLLVDNG

>member
-12 IMLLLIVSIFAYNN
+12 IMLLLIVSIFSYN
-26 YTNYINTRTNDI
+26 NYINTKTNDI
-38 RTVKLKDLD
+38 RAINLKDLEYKEFNLS
-47 RKDFILSRKDYIEDF
+47 KDDYIEDF
-62 NFAYDVLKSHYP
+62 NFAYNSLKEHYP

-82 YGIDWLGNKEKY
+82 YGIDCLANKEKY

-99 ESKNDADFFTRMNEV
+99 ESKNDADFFSRMNEV
-114 LSELHNL
+114 LSELNNL

-183 VNKTYSNNIVTENI
+183 VNKTYSKNLMTENI

-206 IKELI
+206 ISSLI
-211 DMEYINQDRD
+211 GMEYINQDRD

-247 SRYWQNFLLPE
+247 SRYWAYFLLPN
-258 ILDKKYETKNY
+258 IIDKKYETKNY

-292 TFLDNSLFSDDVKK
+292 TFLDKASFSRDVKD
-306 ILSNFDGYT
+306 ILKDFDGYLAF
-315 TWNISVEPNKDSI
+315 DSI
-328 RFKGKIYLLVDNG
+328 IEPSEDSIHYKGRIYLLVDNG

-407 VPDIIVQESEEDK
+407 MPDIIVQESEEDK

>member
-12 IMLLLIVSIFAYNN
+12 IMLLLIVSIFSYFYYMNFK
-26 YTNYINTRTNDI
+26 TNDV
-38 RTVKLKDLD
+38 RTIWLKDLEH
-47 RKDFILSRKDYIEDF
+47 KEFNLSKEDYIEDF
-62 NFAYDVLKSHYP
+62 NFAYNTLKEHYP

-82 YGIDWLGNKEKY
+82 YGVDWLANKEKY

-99 ESKNDADFFTRMNEV
+99 ESKDDADFFSRMDEV

-121 HTQLVPSYMGL
+121 HTQLVTINSGLDFYMSYK
-132 EYYISYYSNPKCTW
+132 YYPKNFW
-146 RHDIAKIYEKDDV
+146 RYDIAKMYEKDNV

-168 VIENVINQYIKSDDE
+168 TVKRFVDVNMKSDDE
-183 VNKTYSNNIVTENI
+183 VNTTYSNNIITENI
-197 IKDKLAYIR
+197 IKDKLAYIK
-206 IKELI
+206 IKSLI
-211 DMEYINQDRD
+211 GVEYINQDREL
-221 IVINYLNEIKDYPFL
+221 VYNYLESIKDYPFL

-247 SRYWQNFLLPE
+247 SRYWQEFLLPR
-258 ILDKKYETKNY
+258 IIDKKYETKNY

-278 KKIIEQM
+278 KKIFEQM
-285 NFNKDVK
+285 YFNKDVK
-292 TFLDNSLFSDDVKK
+292 TFLDNSSFSDDVKK
-306 ILSNFDGYT
+306 ILSDFDGYR
-315 TWNISVEPNKDSI
+315 IGDLSVEPSEDSI
-328 RFKGKIYLLVDNG
+328 HFKGKIYLLVDNG

-392 MGLTESGSINELDQT
+392 MGVTESGSINELDQT
-407 VPDIIVQESEEDK
+407 MPDIIVQESEEDK
-420 TGYLENQK
+420 TGYLENQR

>member
-12 IMLLLIVSIFAYNN
+12 IMLLLIVSFFAYNN
-26 YTNYINTRTNDI
+26 YINYINTRTNDI
-38 RTVKLKDLD
+38 RTIKLKDLD
-47 RKDFILSRKDYIEDF
+47 HKDFILSRKDYIEDF
-62 NFAYDVLKSHYP
+62 NFAYDVLKNHYP

-82 YGIDWLGNKEKY
+82 FGVDWLSNKEKY

-99 ESKNDADFFTRMNEV
+99 ESKNDADFFSRMNEV

-121 HTQLVPSYMGL
+121 HTQLVPSYMGI

-183 VNKTYSNNIVTENI
+183 VNKTYSKNLMTENI

-206 IKELI
+206 ISSLI
-211 DMEYINQDRD
+211 GMEYINQDRD

-236 IIDIRGNGGGD
+236 IIDIRDNGGGD
-247 SRYWQNFLLPE
+247 SYYWAGFLLPN
-258 ILDKKYETKNY
+258 IIDKKYETKNY

-278 KKIIEQM
+278 KKIFEQF

-292 TFLDNSLFSDDVKK
+292 TFLDKSSFSSDVKD
-306 ILSNFDGYT
+306 ILKDFDGYLAF
-315 TWNISVEPNKDSI
+315 DSI
-328 RFKGKIYLLVDNG
+328 IEPSEDSIHYKGKIYLLVDNG

-362 GSRTAGDGIG
+362 GSRTGGDGIG
-372 FDPMQVAL
+372 FDPMQVDL

-392 MGLTESGSINELDQT
+392 MGITESGSINELDQT

-420 TGYLENQK
+420 TGSLENQR

>member
-12 IMLLLIVSIFAYNN
+12 IMLLVIVSIFSYNF
-26 YTNYINTRTNDI
+26 YINTKTNDI
-38 RTVKLKDLD
+38 RAINLKDLEH
-47 RKDFILSRKDYIEDF
+47 KEFNLSKEDYIEDF
-62 NFAYDVLKSHYP
+62 NFAYNTLKEHYP

-82 YGIDWLGNKEKY
+82 YGVDWLNNKEKY

-114 LSELHNL
+114 LSELNNL

-132 EYYISYYSNPKCTW
+132 EYYISFYSNPKCTW

-168 VIENVINQYIKSDDE
+168 VIENVINQYMKSDDE
-183 VNKTYSNNIVTENI
+183 VNKTYSKNLMTENI

-206 IKELI
+206 ISSLI
-211 DMEYINQDRD
+211 GMEYINQDRD

-247 SRYWQNFLLPE
+247 SRYWAYFLLPN
-258 ILDKKYETKNY
+258 IIDKKYETKNY

-407 VPDIIVQESEEDK
+407 MPDIIVQESEEDK

>member
-12 IMLLLIVSIFAYNN
+12 IILLLIVSVFSYFYYIIFK
-26 YTNYINTRTNDI
+26 TNDI
-38 RTVKLKDLD
+38 RTIWLKDLEH
-47 RKDFILSRKDYIEDF
+47 KEFNLSKEDYIEDF
-62 NFAYDVLKSHYP
+62 NFAYNTLKEHYP

-82 YGIDWLGNKEKY
+82 YGIDWLANKEKY

-99 ESKNDADFFTRMNEV
+99 ESKNDADFFIRMTYV
-114 LSELHNL
+114 LGELHNW
-121 HTQLVPSYMGL
+121 HTHLMPTELGID
-132 EYYISYYSNPKCTW
+132 YYISYKYYPIFWW
-146 RHDIAKIYEKDDV
+146 RHDIAKMYEKDNV

-168 VIENVINQYIKSDDE
+168 TVKKYVAENMKSDDE
-183 VNKTYSNNIVTENI
+183 VNKTYSKNLMTENI

-206 IKELI
+206 IKSLI
-211 DMEYINQDRD
+211 GDQYINQDKD
-221 IVINYLNEIKDYPFL
+221 IIINYLNEIKDYPFL

-247 SRYWQNFLLPE
+247 SGYWQNFLLPK
-258 ILDKKYETKNY
+258 IIDKKYETKNY
-269 LLIKSGELN
+269 LFIKSGELYE
-278 KKIIEQM
+278 KIFRQERFDNDI
-285 NFNKDVK
+285 K
-292 TFLDNSLFSDDVKK
+292 TFLDNSSFNDDVKK

-315 TWNISVEPNKDSI
+315 TWNMSVEPSEGSI
-328 RFKGKIYLLVDNG
+328 HFKGKIYLLVDNG

-362 GSRTAGDGIG
+362 GSRTGGDGIG

-380 PNTAFVLRFSNN
+380 PNTAFVLRFSNV
-392 MGLTESGSINELDQT
+392 MGVTESGSINELDQT
-407 VPDIIVQESEEDK
+407 MPDIIVQESEEDK
-420 TGYLENQK
+420 TGNLENQK